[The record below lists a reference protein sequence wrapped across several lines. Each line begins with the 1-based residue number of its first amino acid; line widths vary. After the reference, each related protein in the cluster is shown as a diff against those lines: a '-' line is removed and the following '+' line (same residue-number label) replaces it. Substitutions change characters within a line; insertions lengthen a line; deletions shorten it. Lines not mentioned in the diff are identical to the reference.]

1 MRSTYRPATGASL
14 KAIAAVAIL
23 KVNWDERRDYIGN
36 FVPLVAHCL
45 RESAEEAVSVPELQE
60 SVLETFGLRIPQG
73 PLKTILHRAAKDG
86 LVRRSYNVYKPTE
99 ALAEI
104 NLNPARDSVLRQ
116 HGHLVQKLVEFATKN
131 GRDWSQEEAEEVL
144 LAYVETLAAPI
155 LGVVMEG
162 QPIVDLPPARTAGS
176 ALVSRFVI
184 QLFTQEPQEFEYLE
198 TVVKGSMLANILYFP
213 EAFTSGKPRLAGMS
227 VYIDTPIALRV
238 LGYAEEYYQAPAR
251 EMVELLEAQGATFKI
266 FDHTLR
272 EIEGVLANAAESYR
286 RARPAETPGDV
297 VDFFASEEM
306 TFSDVEAMIAT
317 LGDRLARHRIEVEN
331 APGQTEDLAVDETTL
346 EQRLSKEVG
355 YRRREP
361 LLRDVDSL
369 TGIHRIRD
377 GQPRQ
382 RIERSDAVLVTSN
395 LPLCRV
401 AHGFFKEAQGRA
413 GFPLCILDSRLASLA
428 WLMNPTQGAD
438 LPRKQIIATAY
449 AALNPPEAVWRKY
462 LAEVRRLAE
471 RGDLTDEQVV
481 LLIFSA
487 EARFALLDSTDG
499 NPDAFTEGTV
509 PQVLAHARAAAQ
521 AEVTVQLEEE
531 RRQRELERERREA
544 AERDTEAERAR
555 AEKAEA
561 AATAV
566 TDAHAAR
573 IRQVSR
579 RAARIVGWGG
589 YALVFVAMVA
599 GAAFATGGLLPDSWP
614 KAVPFVAW
622 ALIILFLVVGLVGV
636 AWGFTL
642 RSIVDGAERLLHER
656 IERRLVRL
664 LTPADQRSIESGQ
677 GDGG

>member
-14 KAIAAVAIL
+14 KAIAALAIL

-36 FVPLVAHCL
+36 FVPVVAHCL
-45 RESAEEAVSVPELQE
+45 RESEAQAVSVPELQE

-116 HGHLVQKLVEFATKN
+116 HGHLVQKLVEFATED
-131 GRDWSQEEAEEVL
+131 GRDWSQEQAEGAL
-144 LAYVETLAAPI
+144 LGYVEALAAPI
-155 LGVVMEG
+155 LGVVMDGE
-162 QPIVDLPPARTAGS
+162 PIVDLPPARTVGS

-184 QLFTQEPQEFEYLE
+184 QLFTREPQAFDYLE

-213 EAFTSGKPRLAGMS
+213 DAFTSGRPRLTGTS
-227 VYIDTPIALRV
+227 VYLDTPVALRV
-238 LGYAEEYYQAPAR
+238 LGYAEECYQAPAQ
-251 EMVELLEAQGATFKI
+251 EMVELLEAQGASFKI

-272 EIEGVLANAAESYR
+272 EIEGVLASAADSYR
-286 RARPAETPGDV
+286 RGRPGEMLGDV

-317 LGDRLARHRIEVEN
+317 LGDRLVMHRIEVEN
-331 APGQTEDLAVDETTL
+331 TPVQTEGLAVDETTL
-346 EQRLSKEVG
+346 EQRLNKEVG

-361 LLRDVDSL
+361 LLRDLDSL

-382 RIERSDAVLVTSN
+382 GIERSDAVLVTSN
-395 LPLCRV
+395 LPLCR
-401 AHGFFKEAQGRA
+401 AAQGFFREAQGRA

-428 WLMNPTQGAD
+428 WLMNPIQGAD

-449 AALNPPEAVWRKY
+449 AALNPPEAIWRKY

-481 LLIFSA
+481 LLLFSA
-487 EARFALLDSTDG
+487 EARIALLDSTDG
-499 NPDAFTEGTV
+499 DPDAFTEGTV
-509 PQVLAHARAAAQ
+509 PQALAHARAAAQ
-521 AEVTVQLEEE
+521 AEVTIQLEEE
-531 RRQRELERERREA
+531 RRQREAERERREA

-566 TDAHAAR
+566 THAHATQ
-573 IRQVSR
+573 IRRVSHT
-579 RAARIVGWGG
+579 AARIVGWAV
-589 YALVFVAMVA
+589 YALVFMALVA
-599 GAAFATGGLLPDSWP
+599 GAAFATGGLLPESWP

-622 ALIILFLVVGLVGV
+622 ALIILFLVVGIAGA

-642 RSIVDGAERLLHER
+642 RSIVDGAEHVLHRR
-656 IERRLVRL
+656 IELRLVSVF
-664 LTPADQRSIESGQ
+664 TPADHQYVDGGQ
-677 GDGG
+677 GDS